1 MFNTSLNNAGH
12 GQLVKSYRN
21 GSSFYRVYS
30 DGYCE
35 QGGIVENTAGSGVLL
50 TQHLLI
56 EYIDTDYIVFL
67 QAISNN
73 AQNATP
79 IVGSTKTTS
88 TFQYYF
94 GTVSNN
100 LMWWACGYV
109 K

>member
-1 MFNTSLNNAGH
+1 MFNASLNNTGN

-21 GSSFYRVYS
+21 GSDFYRVYS

-50 TQHLLI
+50 TQHLLV
-56 EYIDTDYIVFL
+56 EFKDTDYIVFL
-67 QAISNN
+67 QVTSNN
-73 AQNATP
+73 AQTSTP

-88 TFQYYF
+88 TFKYYW

-100 LMWWACGYV
+100 LMWRACGYV